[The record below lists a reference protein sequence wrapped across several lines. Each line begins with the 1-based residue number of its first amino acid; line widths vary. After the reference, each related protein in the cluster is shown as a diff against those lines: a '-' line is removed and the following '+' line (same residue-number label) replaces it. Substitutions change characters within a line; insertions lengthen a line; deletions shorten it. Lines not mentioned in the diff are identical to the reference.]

1 MLRHGLRFLTACQRR
16 YGSVF
21 TLHVAGFGHMVY
33 LSDPAAIKTV
43 FAGNPSVFHAGEA
56 NSMLAGL
63 LGDSSLLLIDDDVH
77 RDRRRL
83 MSPPFHR
90 DAVARQAGP
99 IAEIAAAN
107 IAGWPMAKAFAVA
120 PKMSE
125 ITLEVIL
132 RTVIGASDPVRLAAL
147 RKVMPRLLN
156 VGPWATLALAN
167 PSLLN
172 NRLWSRLRRRIE
184 EADALLYAEIADRR
198 ADPDLAARTDTLAML
213 VRAADEDGRTMTERE
228 LRDQLITL
236 LVAGHDTTAT
246 GLSWALERL
255 TRHPVTLAKAVQA
268 ADASAAGDPAG
279 DEYLDAVAK
288 ETLRIRPVVYD
299 VGRVL
304 TEAVEVAGY
313 RLPAGVMVVPAIG
326 LVHASAQLYPDPERF
341 DPDRMVGATL
351 SPTTWLPF
359 GGGNRRCLG
368 ATFAMVEMRVVLR
381 EILRRVEL
389 STHHDL
395 RRTAE
400 AKARHHGAAPRR
412 AHPRPGN
419 QGRFGHVASDSPGCR
434 MPSRSRWRAVQS
446 RRQPVTS
453 WGIRMGSPSGSRGD
467 FWPPAL
473 VAYCPPAVAP
483 GACTIEVPKEGT
495 LMKAKVGDWLVIK
508 GATIDQPDHRGL
520 IIEVRS
526 SDGSPPYVVRWLETD
541 HVATVIPGPD
551 AVVVTAEEQNA
562 ADERAQHRFGAVQS
576 AILHARGT

>member
-389 STHHDL
+389 STTTTSGERPKLKHVIMVPH
-395 RRTAE
+395 R
-400 AKARHHGAAPRR
+400 ARASASGQPGTFRPRR
-412 AHPRPGN
+412 KRQPRVPDA
-419 QGRFGHVASDSPGCR
+419 QPLAVAGRPEPSAASDQLGYPHGVAQR
-434 MPSRSRWRAVQS
+434 
-446 RRQPVTS
+446 
-453 WGIRMGSPSGSRGD
+453 SRGD